1 MGGTQETHKNQ
12 GGVEIF
18 IASSHVLGV
27 VLHCLP
33 FVHAACVEIELW
45 IGLDRLEVHSL
56 GHLDTAT
63 FESAAVDPASVECN
77 TEGQY

>member
-1 MGGTQETHKNQ
+1 MGGTQETHENQ

-45 IGLDRLEVHSL
+45 ICHGVRRYHEDTPDRVYLFFYL
-56 GHLDTAT
+56 HL
-63 FESAAVDPASVECN
+63 
-77 TEGQY
+77 